1 MQPIALSKLRNQMKF
16 FLKTILAL
24 ADHMGSK
31 KRLTPRRLNVKQMIT
46 DIGYWA
52 EF

>member
-1 MQPIALSKLRNQMKF
+1 MALGKLRNQMKF

-31 KRLTPRRLNVKQMIT
+31 KGSPQGAWMSNK
-46 DIGYWA
+46 
-52 EF
+52 